1 MDRRHKGKQLAEWL
15 VELAL
20 EMRLPGAT
28 KFAGIE
34 GYGTDRKIHSAH
46 FFELADQ
53 PLEVLITVTAEDA
66 ERLFERLKLEEIR
79 VFYVKTPVEFGMLG
93 SK

>member
-20 EMRLPGAT
+20 EMHLPGAT

-46 FFELADQ
+46 FIELADQ
-53 PLEVLITVTAEDA
+53 PLEVIITVTAEDA